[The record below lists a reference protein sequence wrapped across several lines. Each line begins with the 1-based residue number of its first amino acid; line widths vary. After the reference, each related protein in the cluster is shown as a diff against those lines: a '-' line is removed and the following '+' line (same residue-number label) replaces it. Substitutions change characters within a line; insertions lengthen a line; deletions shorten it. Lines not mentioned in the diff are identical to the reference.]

1 MTKRRLNQHQQRRIA
16 DQQLSHDPE
25 SGISMDG
32 LIVCHYG
39 QQLDVESFDPA
50 HHGKIFRCFQR
61 SNLPAL
67 VTGDKVLW
75 QLDSDNNTD
84 NRGVIIAQQTRHSVM
99 SRPNNRGELRAIAAN
114 VDCVVVVIAARP
126 EPFGNL
132 IDRYLVAIEHLDL
145 RPLILLNK
153 ADLLGEN
160 STVETMLQRYRRIGY
175 ETLQVSSHTGAGM
188 DALKE
193 ALSAQTAVFVGQ
205 SGVGKSS
212 LINTLRG
219 LSDDEEES
227 ANVGDLSLAHAKGTH
242 TTTATRLY
250 HLPGSGD
257 LIDSPGIREFGLW
270 HIGAEALMAGFRE
283 FRSLA
288 GQCRFRDCRH
298 QREPDCALRMA
309 VTRGDIDPA
318 RLESYHNILASL
330 EQRN

>member
-1 MTKRRLNQHQQRRIA
+1 
-16 DQQLSHDPE
+16 
-25 SGISMDG
+25 MDG

-39 QQLDVESFDPA
+39 QQLDVESFDA
-50 HHGKIFRCFQR
+50 EHRGKIFRCFQR

-75 QLDSDNNTD
+75 QLDTDNNAH
-84 NRGVIIAQQTRHSVM
+84 NRGVIIAQQPRHSVM

-114 VDCVVVVIAARP
+114 VDCVVVVIAVQP
-126 EPFGNL
+126 VPFGNL
-132 IDRYLVAIEHLDL
+132 IDRYLVAIEHLGL
-145 RPLILLNK
+145 RPVILLNK
-153 ADLLGEN
+153 ADLPGAG
-160 STVETMLQRYRRIGY
+160 SHIETLLACYRRIGY
-175 ETLQVSSHTGAGM
+175 ETLSVSSYTGAGM
-188 DALKE
+188 DTLKQT
-193 ALSAQTAVFVGQ
+193 LSGQTAVFVGQ

-219 LSDDEEES
+219 ISDEEDDS
-227 ANVGDLSLAHAKGTH
+227 AQVGDLSLAHAKGTH

-270 HIGAEALMAGFRE
+270 HMEARDVIGGFRE
-283 FRSLA
+283 LRSLA

-298 QREPDCALRMA
+298 QREPDCALRTA
-309 VTRGDIDPA
+309 AERGDIDLS

-330 EQRN
+330 DERS